1 MRNVRVTSKG
11 KKGPVS
17 ARLFM
22 VFARKSPT
30 AVIFRRGPSKWVQ
43 LIKWDTKSDTFEPG
57 QWFNGR
63 IYERRSDLSPDGSML
78 IYFAQ
83 KISARS
89 IKDQEY
95 TYAWTAISKPPY
107 LTALALWPKGDCWH
121 GGGSF
126 KNDRVVLLNHKPE
139 VSTPHKK
146 HKPHRLLLVI
156 PNPQAHGEDDPIFSQ
171 RLERDGWQ
179 LREAWQ
185 VENRG
190 YPKLFHT
197 TQPEVREKT
206 NPNRTHAVRLT
217 RSIECLDY
225 SEDFAIRDVRQFLV
239 ANIARASWVDWDQ
252 QGRLVFA
259 RDGKIFAASIKG
271 DSNLIEELLIDLN
284 PLKPKPISPPQ
295 WATKW

>member
-1 MRNVRVTSKG
+1 MQNVRVTSKG
-11 KKGPVS
+11 KKGKVP

-22 VFARKSPT
+22 LFARKSPT

-43 LIKWDTKSDTFEPG
+43 LIKWDTRSDTFEPG

-63 IYERRSDLSPDGSML
+63 IYERRSDLSPDGSLL

-95 TYAWTAISKPPY
+95 TYAWTAISRPPY

-121 GGGSF
+121 GGGLF
-126 KNDRVVLLNHKPE
+126 KSGRVVLLNHKPA
-139 VSTPHKK
+139 VATPHKE
-146 HKPHRLLLVI
+146 HKPHWLLVI
-156 PNPQAHGEDDPIFSQ
+156 PNPKAHGEDDPIFSQ

-179 LREAWQ
+179 LRDAWQ
-185 VENRG
+185 IENRG

-197 TQPEVREKT
+197 IQPEVREKN
-206 NPNRTHAVRLT
+206 NPSRTHVIQLT

-225 SEDFAIRDVRQFLV
+225 SEDFALLSVKQFPLV
-239 ANIARASWVDWDQ
+239 NIARASWVDWPARPIGFRKGRKNIRSHY
-252 QGRLVFA
+252 QG
-259 RDGKIFAASIKG
+259 
-271 DSNLIEELLIDLN
+271 
-284 PLKPKPISPPQ
+284 
-295 WATKW
+295 

>member
-1 MRNVRVTSKG
+1 MQNVKVTSKG
-11 KKGPVS
+11 EKGPVP

-22 VFARKSPT
+22 LFARKSPM

-63 IYERRSDLSPDGSML
+63 IYERRSDLSPDGSLL

-83 KISARS
+83 KISTRS
-89 IKDQEY
+89 KKDQEY
-95 TYAWTAISKPPY
+95 TYAWTAISRPPY

-126 KNDRVVLLNHKPE
+126 KNGRVVLLNHKPE
-139 VSTPHKK
+139 VATPHEK
-146 HKPHRLLLVI
+146 HKPHRLLVI

-179 LREAWQ
+179 LKETWQ

-190 YPKLFHT
+190 YPKMFHT
-197 TQPEVREKT
+197 IQPEVREKA
-206 NPNRTHAVRLT
+206 NPSRTHVIQLT

-225 SEDFAIRDVRQFLV
+225 AEDFALRSVKQFHA

-259 RDGKIFAASIKG
+259 QDGKIFAASIKG
-271 DSNLIEELLIDLN
+271 DSDLVEKLLVDLN
-284 PLKPKPISPPQ
+284 TSKPNPLPPPE

>member
-1 MRNVRVTSKG
+1 MLICSVVTMRNVRVTSKG

-190 YPKLFHT
+190 YPKLF
-197 TQPEVREKT
+197 
-206 NPNRTHAVRLT
+206 
-217 RSIECLDY
+217 D
-225 SEDFAIRDVRQFLV
+225 
-239 ANIARASWVDWDQ
+239 
-252 QGRLVFA
+252 
-259 RDGKIFAASIKG
+259 
-271 DSNLIEELLIDLN
+271 DS
-284 PLKPKPISPPQ
+284 
-295 WATKW
+295 AGGA